1 MRSLNFHSKN
11 MSQTQRLGRI
21 LGELAQPGDI
31 FFLVGDLGSGKTCL
45 TQGIA
50 RGMGIA
56 AKVISP
62 TFILAR
68 EYRGRLPL
76 FHIDLYRLDSTQ
88 EIADLALEQ
97 YLDGNGLCVV
107 EWAEKA
113 GDVLPYDNLLIQFEY
128 LSPKQRRIKI
138 SPAGKRYQRLL
149 KLVKERLL

>member
-1 MRSLNFHSKN
+1 MTLLEFHSK
-11 MSQTQRLGRI
+11 STASTQKLGKI
-21 LGELAQPGDI
+21 LGELAQPGDVY
-31 FFLVGDLGSGKTCL
+31 FLVGNLGSGKTCL

-50 RGMGIA
+50 RGLGVA

-76 FHIDLYRLDSTQ
+76 FHIDLYRLDST
-88 EIADLALEQ
+88 EDIVNLALEQ
-97 YLDGNGLCVV
+97 YLDDDGLCVI

-128 LSPKQRRIKI
+128 LSAKERGIQI
-138 SPAGKRYQRLL
+138 SPKGKRYQRLL
-149 KLVKERLL
+149 KLVKEKLL